1 MNTMK
6 TLILFAALAISSPLT
21 LAQTAAEKAE
31 EYYRKGLAAEK
42 AGDPSTAS
50 AAYHAALQL
59 LPGHANARYR
69 AGQVKI
75 EADSMRSSAAE
86 AKIGEVIIPAY
97 RLEEASVTE
106 AITALGL
113 AIEKASNEEVTP
125 NFIIQDPQGKL
136 ANTRIT
142 MQLKNVPAKAI
153 LDYIHS
159 QANTQAR
166 FDQHAVVIIAR

>member
-1 MNTMK
+1 MK
-6 TLILFAALAISSPLT
+6 TLIVLTTLAISVPLAP
-21 LAQTAAEKAE
+21 AQTAAQKADD
-31 EYYRKGLAAEK
+31 YYRKGVAAEK
-42 AGDPSTAS
+42 AGDPTTAS

-59 LPGHANARYR
+59 VPGHVNARYR

-75 EADSMRSSAAE
+75 EAGSIRSSATE
-86 AKIGEVIIPAY
+86 AKIGGVKIPVY
-97 RLEEASVTE
+97 RIEKASVSE
-106 AITALGL
+106 AIAALGL

-125 NFIIQDPQGKL
+125 NFIIQDPKGKL
-136 ANTRIT
+136 ADAEIS

-166 FDQHAVVIIAR
+166 FDEHAVVIIAR

>member
-1 MNTMK
+1 MK
-6 TLILFAALAISSPLT
+6 TSLVFAALAISGQIA

-42 AGDPSTAS
+42 AGDPTTAS
-50 AAYHAALQL
+50 AAYHAALRL
-59 LPGHANARYR
+59 LPGHVNARYR

-75 EADSMRSSAAE
+75 EAGSMRASATE
-86 AKIGEVIIPAY
+86 AKIGGVKIPVY
-97 RLEEASVTE
+97 RIEEASVSE
-106 AITALGL
+106 AIAALGM
-113 AIEKASNEEVTP
+113 AIEKASNEKVTP
-125 NFIIQDPQGKL
+125 NFIIQDPKGKL
-136 ANTRIT
+136 ADTRIT

-166 FDQHAVVIIAR
+166 FDEHAVVIIAR